1 MQDLKDSKNPTL
13 FNLQPFQE
21 EYIKG
26 DDHHYNTITRVPGG
40 FIYKTFVYDNP
51 ALKEDE
57 LKVIAVSSV
66 FLPTFPHD
74 HDFFVEITVPIH

>member
-1 MQDLKDSKNPTL
+1 MQDLKNPTL
-13 FNLQPFQE
+13 FSLQPFQE

-51 ALKEDE
+51 ALKDDE

-66 FLPTFPHD
+66 FLPTFSND
-74 HDFFVEITVPIH
+74 YAAFSDTTVPIH